1 MSAFR
6 LPSWS
11 TSARWRRTGVGLLA
25 LLAVGVI
32 AGGGIALRADDAVAQ
47 PPAPVITI
55 TGFAYGGALTVPAG
69 AVVTVRNN
77 DRAPHTLTA
86 VDRTFTTATIPG
98 GQSATFTA
106 PTVPGTYAITCLI
119 HGSMSGTLIVT
130 EPPAPTDTPS
140 PSATPDPTPTVTP
153 TPPAPPVITVSNF
166 AYEGDLTVPAGATV
180 TVTNIDATQHTLT
193 AVDGS
198 FTTADIAPGASETFV
213 APTEPGIYEITCQ
226 VHGFMSGILTVTAAG
241 TATPDPGPT
250 GTPPAIAPRHH

>member
-1 MSAFR
+1 M
-6 LPSWS
+6 
-11 TSARWRRTGVGLLA
+11 TQGVHH
-25 LLAVGVI
+25 
-32 AGGGIALRADDAVAQ
+32 
-47 PPAPVITI
+47 
-55 TGFAYGGALTVPAG
+55 
-69 AVVTVRNN
+69 VTVRNN

-130 EPPAPTDTPS
+130 EPPAPTDTP
-140 PSATPDPTPTVTP
+140 
-153 TPPAPPVITVSNF
+153 TPPAPPPVVTVSNF

-180 TVTNIDATQHTLT
+180 TVTNIDAAPHTLT

-213 APTEPGIYEITCQ
+213 APTEPGTYGITCQ

-250 GTPPAIAPRHH
+250 GTPPAIAPGHH